1 MDIGVNI
8 VPLKNYNIAL
18 VHVNLGSNLKLLHEG
33 ACDEMKSV
41 AEHSTLELTEKLQS
55 KVHYTLSYIESEDKQ
70 VILGEK
76 GEGLKLFA
84 FDIN

>member
-1 MDIGVNI
+1 MTT
-8 VPLKNYNIAL
+8 L

-70 VILGEK
+70 VILREK
-76 GEGLKLFA
+76 GEVVCFRHNIDKISKSDMF
-84 FDIN
+84 

>member
-1 MDIGVNI
+1 MTT
-8 VPLKNYNIAL
+8 L

-70 VILGEK
+70 VILRER
-76 GEGLKLFA
+76 GEGEPYYKKYL
-84 FDIN
+84 INELIIWFIP